1 MGHEL
6 IDKDDLT
13 LDIREGRDSA
23 GGVGSVGDE
32 KDGLCGC
39 GVAVVT
45 GDISIMSPKS
55 DSGICVERGI
65 LRGRVRGDEGRVR
78 DDPPRE
84 VGDGERELE
93 KRGLRE
99 RKRIFCILLPTDVD
113 EDEPGDIILFPILD
127 MCSI

>member
-32 KDGLCGC
+32 KDGACGC
-39 GVAVVT
+39 GAAVVT
-45 GDISIMSPKS
+45 GDISIMSLKS

-78 DDPPRE
+78 DD
-84 VGDGERELE
+84 VGDGEREFE
-93 KRGLRE
+93 KRELRE